1 MRNFTYWVAD
11 ALLTNTVYSLR
22 AKTRR
27 EVIDLIDTYDSTGG
41 EAYAKPRKVVIP
53 YVDLMDLVN
62 WVAGE
67 GFNG

>member
-11 ALLTNTVYSLR
+11 ALLTNHVYSLR

-41 EAYAKPRKVVIP
+41 DAYDKPRKVTIP
-53 YVDLMDLVN
+53 YADMMDLVN